1 MNLLFYLFGSKE
13 GIMKIV
19 KEDYDTIY
27 VSNDGSTFFYE
38 EDCRNY
44 ERLAEIKN
52 TVAEI
57 SSQLKRMTDEKSI
70 HLCTIN
76 YDAADDVTVEIFN
89 IETEDDLK
97 LLKEYILLK
106 EQIHYGKT
114 CESTVLEIKQSI
126 KKQFTGV
133 TCGHEV
139 IIFSDWRGLDFWLY
153 GDGSINGYCNC
164 IKEDFLNL
172 IKK

>member
-52 TVAEI
+52 MVAEI
-57 SSQLKRMTDEKSI
+57 LSQLKRMTDEKSI

-106 EQIHYGKT
+106 EQIHYGEARK
-114 CESTVLEIKQSI
+114 SIVSEIKQST
-126 KKQFTGV
+126 KEQFTGV

-139 IIFSDWRGLDFWLY
+139 MVFSDWRGTGFWLC
-153 GDGSINGYCNC
+153 GDGSIDGYCNYL
-164 IKEDFLNL
+164 KEVFF
-172 IKK
+172 I